1 MLTIIVHVF
10 NMEIEDGVPMISCLL
25 DMAFGGHLE
34 FGVLN
39 GGVDFFLP
47 HWCFLMF
54 TILSGNLVTWY
65 SYADPT

>member
-39 GGVDFFLP
+39 GGVDFFLA
-47 HWCFLMF
+47 
-54 TILSGNLVTWY
+54 SLVLFDVHNSIW
-65 SYADPT
+65 

>member
-39 GGVDFFLP
+39 GGVDFF
-47 HWCFLMF
+47 FA
-54 TILSGNLVTWY
+54 SLVLFDVHNSIW
-65 SYADPT
+65 